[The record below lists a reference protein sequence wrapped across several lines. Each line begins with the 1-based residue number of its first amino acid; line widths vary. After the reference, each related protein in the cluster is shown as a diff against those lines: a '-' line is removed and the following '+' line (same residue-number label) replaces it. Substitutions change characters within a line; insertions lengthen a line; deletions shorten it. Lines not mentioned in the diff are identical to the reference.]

1 MFCIHVRSTYT
12 FDDSRSHYP
21 STTPSRT
28 LYYHAHLFSCEIRW
42 IHSFNKMYSKIK
54 VLIELLFKQLSSTTH
69 THLSEIL

>member
-28 LYYHAHLFSCEIRW
+28 IYYHAHLFSCEIRW
-42 IHSFNKMYSKIK
+42 IHSFNQP
-54 VLIELLFKQLSSTTH
+54 VFED
-69 THLSEIL
+69 